1 MHQSLMLLLWG
12 PASLE
17 HGGRSSKSKAT
28 NGKIWGLSEIAPEL
42 LAFNATAVS
51 LECLLIR
58 SALMTLNLQVHFVL
72 TSEEGL
78 NEQGIGGTDFGHF
91 WRNQV
96 AILDNL
102 AAHTPKV
109 FDALFDYYRSK
120 LFKAHDVSE
129 TKRRERNHRDN
140 KFIERIQARQAD
152 EKRTDARAARAARAS
167 SPSEPARA
175 PSPSEPA
182 RASSPNPIQDPVRV
196 ASPSLAPMLSSDNDT
211 RMFSP
216 IRTPSPPLHFP
227 SASSSP
233 ASALAQSLGL
243 HTTDDDPAA
252 PQDVRKTDSRDGEEQ
267 RPLTPL
273 TEPDEDEDELAHDAA
288 LLAQAEATVAA
299 LKARRKGPTKVNES
313 LPVLK
318 KLKQKKR
325 AIDADSS
332 RETRAQRRRI
342 TKGPK

>member
-28 NGKIWGLSEIAPEL
+28 NGKIWGLTEITPEL

-51 LECLLIR
+51 LECFLIR

-72 TSEEGL
+72 TSEDGL

-109 FDALFDYYRSK
+109 FDALFNYYRSK

-140 KFIERIQARQAD
+140 KLIERIQARQAD
-152 EKRTDARAARAARAS
+152 EKRTDARAARAS
-167 SPSEPARA
+167 
-175 PSPSEPA
+175 SPSEPA

-211 RMFSP
+211 RMFTP

-227 SASSSP
+227 SASSSS
-233 ASALAQSLGL
+233 ASAPAQSLGL
-243 HTTDDDPAA
+243 HTTDEDPAA
-252 PQDVRKTDSRDGEEQ
+252 PQDARKTDSRDGEEQ

-273 TEPDEDEDELAHDAA
+273 TEPDEDEDALTHDAA

-299 LKARRKGPTKVNES
+299 LKARRKAPMKVNEP
-313 LPVLK
+313 LPVIK

>member
-28 NGKIWGLSEIAPEL
+28 NGKIWGLTEITPEL

-51 LECLLIR
+51 LECFLIR
-58 SALMTLNLQVHFVL
+58 SALMTLNLQIHFVL
-72 TSEEGL
+72 TSEDGL

-91 WRNQV
+91 WQNQV

-102 AAHTPKV
+102 AAHTPKI

-129 TKRRERNHRDN
+129 TKRRKRNHRDN
-140 KFIERIQARQAD
+140 KLIERIQVRQAD
-152 EKRTDARAARAARAS
+152 EKRTDARAARAS
-167 SPSEPARA
+167 
-175 PSPSEPA
+175 SPSEPA

-211 RMFSP
+211 RMFTP

-233 ASALAQSLGL
+233 ASAPAQSLGL
-243 HTTDDDPAA
+243 HTTDEDPAA
-252 PQDVRKTDSRDGEEQ
+252 PQDARKTDSRDGEEQ

-273 TEPDEDEDELAHDAA
+273 TEPDEDEDALAHDAA

-299 LKARRKGPTKVNES
+299 LKARRKGPTKVNEP
-313 LPVLK
+313 LPVIK